1 MPPAHLPPVVFPEF
15 LPHLVSGQAESV
27 AEEYPGSMQLV
38 GRLQVDVQRATLD
51 PPPTPARRIY
61 FVRRPHGSRIR
72 SLPVMTAIG
81 ILDKRRPERRRPR
94 EVPSASSREGT
105 ATLAATSPVTRPE

>member
-1 MPPAHLPPVVFPEF
+1 MPPAHLPPVVFPIF
-15 LPHLVSGQAESV
+15 RPHLVSGQAESV

-38 GRLQVDVQRATLD
+38 GRLQVDVQRATLES
-51 PPPTPARRIY
+51 PPTPARRIY

-81 ILDKRRPERRRPR
+81 ILDKRRPERRPHRAVR
-94 EVPSASSREGT
+94 ED
-105 ATLAATSPVTRPE
+105 

>member
-72 SLPVMTAIG
+72 SLPVITAIG
-81 ILDKRRPERRRPR
+81 ILDKRRPERQSHRA
-94 EVPSASSREGT
+94 VREG
-105 ATLAATSPVTRPE
+105 

>member
-1 MPPAHLPPVVFPEF
+1 MPPAHLPRLDFPEF
-15 LPHLVSGQAESV
+15 LPHRVSGQAESV
-27 AEEYPGSMQLV
+27 TEEYPGSMQLV

-81 ILDKRRPERRRPR
+81 ILDKRRPERRPQRAVR
-94 EVPSASSREGT
+94 ED
-105 ATLAATSPVTRPE
+105 

>member
-61 FVRRPHGSRIR
+61 FVRRPLGSRIR
-72 SLPVMTAIG
+72 SLPVITAVIN
-81 ILDKRRPERRRPR
+81 LKRWRPERRPHRTDR
-94 EVPSASSREGT
+94 KD
-105 ATLAATSPVTRPE
+105 